1 MKVAILMDIRYETF
15 TELMAGVEDAIN
27 SVGGR
32 LIYTKKSS
40 GPLQIISGDDW
51 VWESSSV

>member
-15 TELMAGVEDAIN
+15 IELMAGVEEAIN

-32 LIYTKKSS
+32 LIYTKISS
-40 GPLQIISGDDW
+40 GPLQIIDGGDDN
-51 VWESSSV
+51 ERS

>member
-1 MKVAILMDIRYETF
+1 MKVAILIDIRYETL

-40 GPLQIISGDDW
+40 GALQIIDGGDDNKRP
-51 VWESSSV
+51 

>member
-40 GPLQIISGDDW
+40 GPLQIIDGGD
-51 VWESSSV
+51 ENGNI